1 MFTVLVSP
9 RLWLALIL
17 TPLICTPAAA
27 QLSPTNTSPTQQ
39 NLPEPAFPVPTGDK
53 PMTVSPDSKRIA
65 SYLAGNSLSI
75 DKAVA
80 ISLATN
86 RSLAAAVSA
95 LFTSQG
101 RTAEARAAFNPT
113 VGLDAAITEFD
124 AKTVVSFAGMS
135 ITTLNQFNPVF
146 TTTASMPLDIM
157 GDLKAAVSQNQFE
170 EAAARIEV
178 NRVRNSLVLDV
189 KNAFYSVLRG
199 QAQLNVAQDALN
211 NATLRQETA
220 QKSFNAGVSP
230 RFDVIRAETDVANA
244 QQGIIQARSALKLAM
259 AVLKNTMGIDIS
271 IPIKITADGAVEIP
285 QQSTAIEPPPA
296 TPKRNPPNAP
306 VDIGALAPT
315 EVDEPNILGPDYDAE
330 IQEALKTRPEI
341 LEADASL
348 AASLKGIRLARRSR
362 DPRFALSLQYT
373 LTPNNTLFS
382 RENVYAA
389 TLDINI
395 PIYDG
400 GVSRAREKEA
410 RGDYGSAE
418 TAKRNAVDAVAL
430 DVQQAYL
437 ALLQAQQRVA
447 VAAVGMVQAKE
458 SARLARVRYAAGVS
472 QQVGVSPLLELSD
485 SENSLSQA
493 ESNQVNALYDYNSAR
508 AQLDKAIGRYSFTTI
523 GPGYT
528 STSAAKAAASAR

>member
-1 MFTVLVSP
+1 MLTVSITP
-9 RLWLALIL
+9 PLWIPLIL
-17 TPLICTPAAA
+17 TSLIFTPAVA
-27 QLSPTNTSPTQQ
+27 QSPPSNMGANPQV
-39 NLPEPAFPVPTGDK
+39 LPAPAFPVPTGDK
-53 PMTVSPDSKRIA
+53 PTKVSPDKKKIA
-65 SYLAGNSLSI
+65 AYLKDNSLSI

-86 RSLAAAVSA
+86 RSLATAVSA

-101 RTAEARAAFNPT
+101 KTAEARAALNPT
-113 VGLDAAITEFD
+113 MGVDAAITEYD
-124 AKTVVSFAGMS
+124 AKTVVSFAGMN

-146 TTTASMPLDIM
+146 TTAASLPLDIL

-178 NRVRNSLVLDV
+178 NRVRNSIVLDV
-189 KNAFYSVLRG
+189 KMAFYSVLRS

-211 NATLRQETA
+211 NATLRRETA
-220 QKSFNAGVSP
+220 QKSFDAGVSP
-230 RFDVIRAETDVANA
+230 RFDVIRADTDVANA

-271 IPIKITADGAVEIP
+271 IPIKITADGAVETP
-285 QQSTAIEPPPA
+285 AQSAAIEPPAA
-296 TPKRNPPNAP
+296 TPKQNPPNAP
-306 VDIGALAPT
+306 VDVSSLAPT
-315 EVDEPNILGPDYDAE
+315 EVDEPNILGPDYDTE
-330 IQEALKTRPEI
+330 VQEALKTRPEI

-348 AASLKGIRLARRSR
+348 AASQKGIKLARRSR
-362 DPRFALSLQYT
+362 DPKVSFNLDYT
-373 LTPNNTLFS
+373 LTPNSTIFS
-382 RENVYAA
+382 RENVFAA
-389 TLDINI
+389 TLDVNI
-395 PIYDG
+395 PIFDG
-400 GVSRAREKEA
+400 GVAKAREQEA
-410 RGDYGSAE
+410 RGDVGSAE

-437 ALLQAQQRVA
+437 ALLQARQRVA
-447 VAAVGMVQAKE
+447 VAAVGMAQAKE

-523 GPGYT
+523 GPGYP
-528 STSAAKAAASAR
+528 STTAARAAASAK